1 MSTDSPDER
10 LARRTTDSYAIE
22 RQLPDARPNEAIT
35 AAINRPE
42 VRMPEVVR
50 TVSIQRIP
58 VYDGWLQRFETS
70 LCALRE
76 QERQHSPLRLLHRYR
91 RPQKPIR
98 GALATDR
105 FGAAVQDAKIG
116 PDKDIPHITAPIILN
131 YITHLP
137 LLGLL

>member
-1 MSTDSPDER
+1 MSTDSPDEG
-10 LARRTTDSYAIE
+10 LARRMTDSYAIE
-22 RQLPDARPNEAIT
+22 RQLADARPNEAIT
-35 AAINRPE
+35 AAINRPG
-42 VRMPEVVR
+42 VRMPEVVP

-58 VYDGWLQRFETS
+58 DYDGWLQRFETS

-76 QERQHSPLRLLHRYR
+76 QERRHSPLPMLHRYH
-91 RPQKPIR
+91 RPQNPIR

-116 PDKDIPHITAPIILN
+116 SDQDIPHITAPIILN
-131 YITHLP
+131 YITHRQ

>member
-10 LARRTTDSYAIE
+10 LARRMTDSYAIE

-35 AAINRPE
+35 AAINRPG
-42 VRMPEVVR
+42 VRMPEVVP
-50 TVSIQRIP
+50 T
-58 VYDGWLQRFETS
+58 QRFETS
-70 LCALRE
+70 LCAPRE
-76 QERQHSPLRLLHRYR
+76 RERRHSPLPLLHRDH
-91 RPQKPIR
+91 RPQKPIL

-116 PDKDIPHITAPIILN
+116 PDEDIPHITAPIILN
-131 YITHLP
+131 YITHLQ